1 MRPQAEAK
9 TLTWQVCYESDLPE
23 TVLTDPVRVGQILT
37 NLIAHAIKVTT
48 TGGIQ
53 LIIRYESDR
62 LKPVVRF
69 DVIHSSRALDQQQ
82 RDRIFE
88 PFAQAE
94 MSGDDGHSGTGLSL
108 TISRRIARLLG
119 GDITADRDADVG
131 NVFSATIA
139 TGSVADVPLVTA
151 PVNEEEDEEEP
162 TTPKSMRALSGARV
176 LLAEDGPDN
185 RRLVTYM
192 LERAGVDVTVADNG
206 QLAIDAVSAA
216 AAGQRSFDVILMDM
230 QMPVLDGYQA
240 TQQLRAAGLTTPI
253 IALTAHAMSKDRD
266 KCLQAGCDDYVAKPI
281 NRDHLLTLVE
291 NCRQAGD

>member
-1 MRPQAEAK
+1 
-9 TLTWQVCYESDLPE
+9 
-23 TVLTDPVRVGQILT
+23 
-37 NLIAHAIKVTT
+37 
-48 TGGIQ
+48 
-53 LIIRYESDR
+53 
-62 LKPVVRF
+62 VRF
-69 DVIHSSRALDQQQ
+69 DVIHSSQALDQQQ

-119 GDITADRDADVG
+119 GDITADRDPDVG

-151 PVNEEEDEEEP
+151 PVNDEEDKDEA

-291 NCRQAGD
+291 NCRQAGG